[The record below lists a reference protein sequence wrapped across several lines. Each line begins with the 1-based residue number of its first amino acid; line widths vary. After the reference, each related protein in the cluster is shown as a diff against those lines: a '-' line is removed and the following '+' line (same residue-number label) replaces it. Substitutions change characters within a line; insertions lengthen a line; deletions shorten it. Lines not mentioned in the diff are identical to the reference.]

1 MTGPTMTPAEKTEL
15 DRLKRLATGEAC
27 IGIDGVQRSVQAER
41 DLNKIAAQIFATP
54 GGEQLL
60 AWLKRITVNNVQGPA
75 VSDAELR
82 HIEGQRYVVALLQQ
96 RIQHGQRNAEPI
108 RPRSRR
114 ARSGAVGNG
123 GTP

>member
-1 MTGPTMTPAEKTEL
+1 MTPAEKTEL
-15 DRLKRLATGEAC
+15 DRLKRLATGDEC
-27 IGIDGVQRSVQAER
+27 IGLDGVQRSAQAER

-75 VSDAELR
+75 VTDATLR

-96 RIQHGQRNAEPI
+96 RIQHGQRNAEPKPA
-108 RPRSRR
+108 RPRTRR
-114 ARSGAVGNG
+114 ERSAAGS